1 MEEHIHMEYETNLS
15 ESGFFQSDGGRTVY
29 RRLPDAYAAKESNRW
44 DFTHRGV
51 RSERCK
57 LLYIWCRRMRFYE

>member
-15 ESGFFQSDGGRTVY
+15 QAFFRVTVAEPY
-29 RRLPDAYAAKESNRW
+29 TEDYQMPYAAKESNRW